1 VSERLA
7 IAGSGAIACGLA
19 AVAATQGHVT
29 VFARSEGSCDKANAK
44 VRALCERLGA
54 SVNGNVH
61 VSRDP
66 AVLADATFVI
76 EAIVEDPKA
85 KAEIWKRLGEHLADD
100 AVLATT
106 TSSLPIGEL
115 AEASG
120 HPERFVGLHVFNPV
134 PKMDLIELAFPA
146 AATETTRKRAR
157 ALCAALGKTAVE
169 VPDTPGFVVNRLLFP
184 FLFEAVRLME
194 RTGLEAEAID
204 TCMRLGAGH
213 PMGPLALLDLV
224 GLDVSAAI
232 ARTIG
237 VEVPARVEELIAAG
251 ALGRK
256 TGAGFHTY

>member
-1 VSERLA
+1 M
-7 IAGSGAIACGLA
+7 
-19 AVAATQGHVT
+19 T
-29 VFARSEGSCDKANAK
+29 
-44 VRALCERLGA
+44 
-54 SVNGNVH
+54 

-66 AVLADATFVI
+66 AVLEDATFVV
-76 EAIVEDPKA
+76 EAIVEDPEA
-85 KAEIWKRLGEHLADD
+85 KAAFWGALNGHVSGD

-106 TSSLPIGEL
+106 TSSLPVSTL
-115 AEASG
+115 AAASG

-134 PKMDLIELAFPA
+134 PKMDLVELAFPRE
-146 AATETTRKRAR
+146 ATGETRARAR
-157 ALCAALGKTAVE
+157 ALCEALGKTAVE

-184 FLFEAVRLME
+184 YLFEAVRLME

-204 TCMRLGAGH
+204 TCMCLGAGH

-232 ARTIG
+232 GHTIG

-256 TGAGFHTY
+256 AGRGFHTY

>member
-19 AVAATQGHVT
+19 AVAATQGRVT
-29 VFARSEGSCDKANAK
+29 VFARSEGSCDKVIAK
-44 VRALCERLGA
+44 VRSICERLGA
-54 SVNGNVH
+54 RVNGNVL

-66 AVLADATFVI
+66 AVLEDATFVV
-76 EAIVEDPKA
+76 EAIVEDPVA
-85 KAEIWKRLGEHLADD
+85 KAEIWQRLGDHLAAD

-106 TSSLPIGEL
+106 TSSLPIAEL
-115 AEASG
+115 AQASG
-120 HPERFVGLHVFNPV
+120 RPERFVGLHVFNPV
-134 PKMDLIELAFPA
+134 PKMELVELVFPDTA
-146 AATETTRKRAR
+146 AAETRERAR

-184 FLFEAVRLME
+184 FLFEAVRLLE
-194 RTGLEAEAID
+194 RTGLDPESID

-232 ARTIG
+232 GRTIG
-237 VEVPARVEELIAAG
+237 VEVPARIEALIAAG
-251 ALGRK
+251 HLGRK
-256 TGAGFHTY
+256 TGEGFHRY

>member
-19 AVAATQGHVT
+19 AVAATRGHVT
-29 VFARSEGSCDKANAK
+29 VFARSEDSCDKATAK
-44 VRALCERLGA
+44 VHALCERLGA
-54 SVNGNVH
+54 RVNGNVLI
-61 VSRDP
+61 SRDP
-66 AVLADATFVI
+66 SVLEDATFVI
-76 EAIVEDPKA
+76 EAIVEDPRA
-85 KAEIWKRLGEHLADD
+85 KAEIWKRLGDHLADD

-115 AEASG
+115 AQASG
-120 HPERFVGLHVFNPV
+120 RPEHFVGLHVFNPV
-134 PKMDLIELAFPA
+134 PKMDLIELAFPDA
-146 AATETTRKRAR
+146 ASDETRERAR

-184 FLFEAVRLME
+184 YLFDAVRLME
-194 RTGLEAEAID
+194 RTGLDAEAVD

-232 ARTIG
+232 GRTIG
-237 VEVPARVEELIAAG
+237 AEVPARVEELIAAG
-251 ALGRK
+251 RLGRK
-256 TGAGFHTY
+256 TGRGFHTY

>member
-19 AVAATQGHVT
+19 AVAATQGHVV
-29 VFARSEGSCDKANAK
+29 VFARSEGSCAVADAK
-44 VRALCERLGA
+44 VRTLCERMGA
-54 SVNGNVH
+54 SVNGNVVISH
-61 VSRDP
+61 DP
-66 AVLADATFVI
+66 AVLADATFVV
-76 EAIVEDPKA
+76 EAVVEDAAA
-85 KAEIWKRLGEHLADD
+85 KADLFRRLGAHLADD

-115 AEASG
+115 ARASG
-120 HPERFVGLHVFNPV
+120 RPERFVGLHVFNPV
-134 PKMDLIELAFPA
+134 PKMDLIELAFPD
-146 AATETTRKRAR
+146 AATELTRERAR

-194 RTGLEAEAID
+194 RTGLDAEAID

-232 ARTIG
+232 GRTIDAD
-237 VEVPARVEELIAAG
+237 VPTRILELIDEG

-256 TGAGFHTY
+256 TGRGFHSY